1 MSAGAPP
8 TIDELV
14 LADDPAAWEAL
25 GFSVGDGR
33 FHVGSVAI
41 RFEDGERRGLVGWA
55 LRDAASHELDGLPTI
70 LSTRAPAAPGE
81 HRNGARRIDHVVVV
95 TPELA
100 RTSGA
105 IERAGARLRR
115 MREAGEVRQ
124 GFHRLGEVILE
135 VVESPKASGPAR
147 FWGLV
152 FVVDDLERTAE
163 LLEERLG
170 EIRDAVQP
178 GRRIATVPRSA
189 GLAVPVAFM
198 TP

>member
-1 MSAGAPP
+1 MSAEARP

-14 LADDPAAWEAL
+14 LADDPAAWRAL
-25 GFSVGDGR
+25 GFTVDDDGFR
-33 FHVGSVAI
+33 VGSVAI
-41 RFEDGERRGLVGWA
+41 RFDDGERHGIVGWA
-55 LRDAASHELDGLPTI
+55 LRDATSDELDGLPTI
-70 LSTRAPAAPGE
+70 VSARAPGPPGE
-81 HRNGARRIDHVVVV
+81 HPNGARQIDHVVVL
-95 TPELA
+95 TPELE
-100 RTSGA
+100 RTTDA

-115 MREAGEVRQ
+115 VREAGDVRQ

-152 FVVDDLERTAE
+152 FVVDDLDRTAE
-163 LLEERLG
+163 LLGERLG

-178 GRRIATVPRSA
+178 ERRIATVPRSA